1 MAQFPG
7 RQPKVRE
14 RLMRRLHRIAV
25 LAVLVGAGA
34 GSLHAQAV
42 TEAAAATSN
51 SSMAAHTMKAPPLNM
66 ASPAKD
72 NQSAYMIARSGPS
85 EEEINRKD
93 LEDNAGPNAGK
104 LLLRSVPTG
113 ADIFINDRLVGKTP
127 LLMVVAPG
135 KYKIA
140 MRGSRQDEGQKL
152 IGLMPKET
160 QTVVITLKER
170 YPSSIVIR

>member
-1 MAQFPG
+1 
-7 RQPKVRE
+7 
-14 RLMRRLHRIAV
+14 MRRLHRIAV

-34 GSLHAQAV
+34 WSLHAQAV
-42 TEAAAATSN
+42 AEAAAATSN
-51 SSMAAHTMKAPPLNM
+51 SSMAAQTMKVPPPKL

-72 NQSAYMIARSGPS
+72 NKSAYMIARSGPS

-113 ADIFINDRLVGKTP
+113 ADIFINGRLVGKTP

>member
-1 MAQFPG
+1 
-7 RQPKVRE
+7 
-14 RLMRRLHRIAV
+14 
-25 LAVLVGAGA
+25 
-34 GSLHAQAV
+34 
-42 TEAAAATSN
+42 
-51 SSMAAHTMKAPPLNM
+51 MKALPPNL

-72 NQSAYMIARSGPS
+72 NKSAYMIARSGPS

-127 LLMVVAPG
+127 QLMVVAPG

-160 QTVVITLKER
+160 QAVVITLKER